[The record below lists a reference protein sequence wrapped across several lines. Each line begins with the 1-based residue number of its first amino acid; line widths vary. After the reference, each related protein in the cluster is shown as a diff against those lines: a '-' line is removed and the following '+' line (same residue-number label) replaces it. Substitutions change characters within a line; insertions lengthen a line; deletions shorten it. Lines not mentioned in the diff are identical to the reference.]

1 MEDPDDEENGE
12 EAFGPQDQADTPS

>member
-12 EAFGPQDQADTPS
+12 EAFGPQD